1 MPVYEFYCA
10 DCHTIFNFLSRRV
23 NTEKRPDC
31 PRCGRPG
38 LERQVSFFAVSRG
51 QKDEPSEELP
61 DLDGAKLEKALQSL
75 AGEMEGVSEDDPRQ
89 MARIMRKLSEATGMK
104 LGSGMEE
111 AISRLAAGE
120 DPEAI
125 EVELGELINAENPFA
140 DDGIKGL
147 KRKFTP
153 PDHDDTLHVL

>member
-125 EVELGELINAENPFA
+125 EAELGELINGENPFA
-140 DDGIKGL
+140 GGIKGL

>member
-51 QKDEPSEELP
+51 QKDEPAEGLP
-61 DLDGAKLEKALQSL
+61 DLDGARLEKALQSL
-75 AGEMEGVSEDDPRQ
+75 AGEMEGVSEEDPRQ
-89 MARIMRKLSEATGMK
+89 IARIMRKLSEATGMK

-153 PDHDDTLHVL
+153 PDHDDTLHAL

>member
-51 QKDEPSEELP
+51 QKDEPAEGLP
-61 DLDGAKLEKALQSL
+61 DLDGARLEKALQSL
-75 AGEMEGVSEDDPRQ
+75 TGEMEGVSEDDPRQ
-89 MARIMRKLSEATGMK
+89 IARIMRKLSEATGMK

-153 PDHDDTLHVL
+153 PDHDDTLHAL

>member
-51 QKDEPSEELP
+51 QKDEPVEGMA
-61 DLDGAKLEKALQSL
+61 DLDGARLEKALQSL

-104 LGSGMEE
+104 VGSGMEE

-125 EVELGELINAENPFA
+125 EAELGELINGENPFA
-140 DDGIKGL
+140 DGGIKGL

>member
-23 NTEKRPDC
+23 NTEKHPDC

-51 QKDEPSEELP
+51 QKDEPAEGLP
-61 DLDGAKLEKALQSL
+61 DLDGARLEKALQSL

-89 MARIMRKLSEATGMK
+89 IARIMRKLSEATGMK

-153 PDHDDTLHVL
+153 PDHDDTLHAL